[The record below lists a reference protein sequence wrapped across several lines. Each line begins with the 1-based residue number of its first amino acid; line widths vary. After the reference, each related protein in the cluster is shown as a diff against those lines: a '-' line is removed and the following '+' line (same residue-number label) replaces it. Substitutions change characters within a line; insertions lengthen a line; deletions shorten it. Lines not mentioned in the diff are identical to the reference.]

1 MGNKETTLREIFE
14 DIDISEDKRVTV
26 EELKYYLNDRDPKV
40 EQVLLDFLTEE
51 GEYFKFIKAIEF
63 MEKGDN
69 DLNKDEKYSFDEF
82 KTAIES
88 NQDMKEILL
97 KIADAKEDSKS
108 QQTLNETKK

>member
-14 DIDISEDKRVTV
+14 DIDTSEDKRVTV
-26 EELKYYLNDRDPKV
+26 EELKNYLNGSDPKV
-40 EQVLLDFLTEE
+40 EQVFYNLTE
-51 GEYFKFIKAIEF
+51 GEVLKFIAAIEF

-69 DLNKDEKYSFDEF
+69 DLNKDEKYNFDEF

-88 NQDMKEILL
+88 NKDMNEILM

-108 QQTLNETKK
+108 QQILNETKK